1 MTLQK
6 LVKLQRIK
14 ICKTTLESE
23 PPKMTLQKL
32 VKLQCQV
39 QTKIVAIKGKLEG
52 GTGNEPSG
60 SWKTV
65 KSPSGDFW
73 GNSFVFPNNTSII
86 GTI

>member
-14 ICKTTLESE
+14 ICKLCILTLESE

-32 VKLQCQV
+32 LKLQCQV
-39 QTKIVAIKGKLEG
+39 QTKNVVAIKGKLEG
-52 GTGNEPSG
+52 ATGNEPSG

-73 GNSFVFPNNTSII
+73 GNSFVSIP
-86 GTI
+86 